1 MASETVLVVGSTG
14 LVGGAAVQALV
25 KRGHTVRALV
35 RRPDAAKQFHGPGL
49 SAVVG
54 DLVGGGDWGPAMEG
68 VTAIVDAT
76 QVRMPGRLTLRKA
89 RRGAQERRRMVAFL
103 LSKVRARST
112 SLRSY
117 VALSGLEDYAAT
129 GDAWFDESTPPALE
143 TFGYSHLSVQS
154 RALLAE
160 ARREWGLPLVMLRM
174 GLIYGPSGWF
184 PEFVNRIRRGRGVLV
199 GPGTNYSSLVHSLDV
214 GEAIRA
220 AVETAPRGEEFL
232 VVDDEPMT
240 QAAWQANLAASL
252 GRPPVR
258 RRVPFWLASL
268 TVGRVNA
275 ETFTSSRR
283 ARNQR
288 AKDRLGLKLAYPTVR
303 QGFPAA
309 LADVEV
315 AIPK

>member
-14 LVGGAAVQALV
+14 LVGRAAVRALV

-35 RRPDAAKQFHGPGL
+35 RRPDAAKEFQGPGL

-54 DLVGGGDWGPAMEG
+54 DLAGGGDWSQAMDG
-68 VTAIVDAT
+68 VTAVVDAT
-76 QVRMPGRLTLRKA
+76 QVRIPGRLTVRKA
-89 RRGAQERRRMVAFL
+89 RRGAEERGRMVAFL
-103 LSKVRARST
+103 LSKVRAQPT
-112 SLRSY
+112 SVRSY
-117 VALSGLEDYAAT
+117 VALSGLEDYAPT
-129 GDAWFDESTPPALE
+129 GDAWFDESTPPASEVL
-143 TFGYSHLSVQS
+143 GYSHLSVRS

-184 PEFVNRIRRGRGVLV
+184 PEFADRIRRGRGVLV
-199 GPGTNYSSLVHSLDV
+199 GSGTNYSSFVSSVDV

-232 VVDDEPMT
+232 ISDDEPMA
-240 QAAWQANLAASL
+240 QAGWQAILAANL
-252 GRPPVR
+252 GRPAVR

-268 TVGRVNA
+268 TAGRVNA

-288 AKDRLGLKLAYPTVR
+288 AKDRLGLSLTYPTVR
-303 QGFPAA
+303 PGFPWA
-309 LADVEV
+309 LAEAPVV
-315 AIPK
+315 TPK

>member
-1 MASETVLVVGSTG
+1 MASETVLVAGSTG
-14 LVGGAAVQALV
+14 LVGRAAVQALV

-35 RRPDAAKQFHGPGL
+35 RRPEAAQQFHGPGL

-54 DLVGGGDWGPAMEG
+54 DLSGGGDWGAAMES

-76 QVRMPGRLTLRKA
+76 QVRMAGRLTVRNA
-89 RRGAQERRRMVAFL
+89 RHGAEGRRRMVAFL
-103 LSKVRARST
+103 LSNVRNQST

-129 GDAWFDESTPPALE
+129 GDAWFDESAPPASE

-154 RALLAE
+154 RALLSE
-160 ARREWGLPLVMLRM
+160 AQREWGLPLVMLRM
-174 GLIYGPSGWF
+174 GLIYGTSGWF
-184 PEFVNRIRRGRGVLV
+184 PEFAIRIRRGRGVLV
-199 GPGTNYSSLVHSLDV
+199 GPGTNYSSLVCSDDV

-220 AVETAPRGEEFL
+220 AVEAAPRGEEFL
-232 VVDDEPMT
+232 VVDDEPMVQST
-240 QAAWQANLAASL
+240 WQASLAASL
-252 GRPPVR
+252 GQPTVR

-268 TVGRVNA
+268 MVGRVNA

-283 ARNQR
+283 ARNLR
-288 AKDRLGLKLAYPTVR
+288 AKDRLGLTLAFPTIR

-309 LADVEV
+309 LA
-315 AIPK
+315 AAGLLNPR